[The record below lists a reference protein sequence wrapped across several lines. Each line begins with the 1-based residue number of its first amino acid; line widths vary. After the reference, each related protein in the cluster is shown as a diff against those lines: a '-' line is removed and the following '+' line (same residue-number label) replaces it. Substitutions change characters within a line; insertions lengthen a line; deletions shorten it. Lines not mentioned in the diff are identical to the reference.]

1 MNPTRLLLLP
11 HSWRTKS
18 WHRKQSGGRV
28 GVFVATGCLP
38 SGPKEVWNR
47 GRFPIAPLGVL
58 SALPVLRRC
67 VLYWMLLARAS
78 VQSTE
83 PPGCSRN
90 MSGTC
95 SHPGDPGLTTLSL
108 RCLSPDT
115 CLFCPLAQFP
125 VSCRLTSS
133 VSCPTISKEHPLPVQ
148 SCWPKLTAK
157 VKMNVR
163 NRFWGI

>member
-1 MNPTRLLLLP
+1 MSPTRLLLLP

-18 WHRKQSGGRV
+18 WHRKQSGGQGR
-28 GVFVATGCLP
+28 GVCGYWVSAPGL
-38 SGPKEVWNR
+38 KEVWNR

-83 PPGCSRN
+83 PPGCSL
-90 MSGTC
+90 TC
-95 SHPGDPGLTTLSL
+95 SHSGDPGLTTLSL

-148 SCWPKLTAK
+148 SCWPKLMAK
-157 VKMNVR
+157 VKINVR